1 MHGCRAAGKMH
12 IMDLSVLIATADQA
26 RSEIYERLLTSC
38 GYEVE
43 TASGGLECLSKLCDL
58 VPDVLVLDAELNW
71 GGADGVLAH
80 LREEE
85 STILAVPVVLITS
98 DKQPNDSIAHL
109 IAPPVVYRLQ
119 KPFRLST
126 FLEAVSFAADYHR
139 QSSIT

>member
-1 MHGCRAAGKMH
+1 
-12 IMDLSVLIATADQA
+12 MDVYQ
-26 RSEIYERLLTSC
+26 RLLSSC
-38 GYEVE
+38 GYQVE
-43 TASGGLECLSKLCDL
+43 TASGGLECLGKLTDV

-71 GGADGVLAH
+71 GGADGVLTR

-85 STILAVPVVLITS
+85 SPILAVPVVLITS
-98 DKQPNDSIAHL
+98 EVQPNDTIAHL

-139 QSSIT
+139 QSSMT